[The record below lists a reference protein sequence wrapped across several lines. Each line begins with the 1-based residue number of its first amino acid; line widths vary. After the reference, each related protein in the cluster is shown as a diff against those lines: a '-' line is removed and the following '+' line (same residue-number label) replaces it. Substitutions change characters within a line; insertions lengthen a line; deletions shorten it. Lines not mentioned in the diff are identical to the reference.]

1 MIEAISTLTNANLT
15 RSPAWQASFSIDGKY
30 LAVCFG
36 NPKTHVKIWQ
46 CCKTTQNPTS
56 TNKALEEEWK
66 LLATIQDDN
75 DTSGHTRSIRSVAF
89 APTAISYDVV
99 PILATASFD
108 GKVLI
113 WEYCQDDDNDDE
125 DDHMIKT
132 KDDDNYSI
140 HNNNN
145 EQATTSSSGYFE
157 PIAQLEG
164 HDNEIKDLAWNATGS
179 LLASCGRD
187 KTIWIWE
194 CFLPGTIGGVESSS
208 NATIMYNT
216 TNNENDGEAFECLAV
231 LQGHDGDV
239 KSIAFGPSHNQWG
252 EGEEI
257 LVSASY
263 DNTIKVWAEEA
274 GDWYCAMTLGEDC
287 SSSSVPRSIPSR
299 IGGGG
304 IVHTSTVWSVAF
316 APGGV
321 RFLSGSDDGSMA
333 IWKLYTATERKKLF
347 PNNHEQQQ
355 QVVVSSTDGLWKCVG
370 RLPDA
375 HSRYAVFSI
384 DCAPTRAGHGRIASA
399 GGDNSINIYREETGD
414 GTTTTSADA
423 PKFSLED
430 VAVDAHDGDVNCIKW
445 HPRDGRCLVSC
456 GDDGAVKLWRYI
468 R

>member
-36 NPKTHVKIWQ
+36 NPNTHVKIWQ
-46 CCKTTQNPTS
+46 CCKTSQNPNT
-56 TNKALEEEWK
+56 TGKVIEKETEEWK
-66 LLATIQDDN
+66 LLATIQDD

-113 WEYCQDDDNDDE
+113 WEYCHDEDE
-125 DDHMIKT
+125 DDDLMQT
-132 KDDDNYSI
+132 KDLDNYSI
-140 HNNNN
+140 NKDSN
-145 EQATTSSSGYFE
+145 EPSTSSYFE

-164 HDNEIKDLAWNATGS
+164 HDNEIKDLAWNTTGS

-194 CFLPGTIGGVESSS
+194 CFLPGTIGGVESS
-208 NATIMYNT
+208 NTMDYT
-216 TNNENDGEAFECLAV
+216 TNNNDDGEAFECLAV

-257 LVSASY
+257 LISASY

-274 GDWYCAMTLGEDC
+274 GDWYCAMTLGEDSSVPQSIP
-287 SSSSVPRSIPSR
+287 SSSSSSS
-299 IGGGG
+299 GGG
-304 IVHTSTVWSVAF
+304 IVHTSTVWCIAF

-321 RFLSGSDDGSMA
+321 RFFSGSDDGSMA

-347 PNNHEQQQ
+347 SKEQMMM
-355 QVVVSSTDGLWKCVG
+355 VVSSTDGLWKCVG
-370 RLPDA
+370 KLPNA
-375 HSRYAVFSI
+375 HSSYAVFSI

-399 GGDNSINIYREETGD
+399 GGDNSINIYREESVVRSGNGGD
-414 GTTTTSADA
+414 GDAASSDDA

-445 HPRDGRCLVSC
+445 HPNGRCLVSC

>member
-1 MIEAISTLTNANLT
+1 MMIEAISTLTSANLT

-36 NPKTHVKIWQ
+36 NPNTHVKIWQ
-46 CCKTTQNPTS
+46 CCKKRRS
-56 TNKALEEEWK
+56 SSDGDTNKEEEEWK
-66 LLATIQDDN
+66 LLATITQD
-75 DTSGHTRSIRSVAF
+75 SGGHTRSIRSVAF
-89 APTAISYDVV
+89 APTSISYDVV

-113 WEYCQDDDNDDE
+113 WEYCNDE
-125 DDHMIKT
+125 DDDTMQEKNNKEDTDH
-132 KDDDNYSI
+132 DNISSNSI
-140 HNNNN
+140 TNND
-145 EQATTSSSGYFE
+145 QSSSYFE
-157 PIAQLEG
+157 AIAQLEG
-164 HDNEIKDLAWNATGS
+164 HDNEIKDLAWNTTGS

-208 NATIMYNT
+208 NNMD
-216 TNNENDGEAFECLAV
+216 DGEAFECLAV
-231 LQGHDGDV
+231 LQGHDGDI

-257 LVSASY
+257 LISASY

-274 GDWYCAMTLGEDC
+274 GDWYCAMTLGEDNTVPRSVP
-287 SSSSVPRSIPSR
+287 SSSSS
-299 IGGGG
+299 GG
-304 IVHTSTVWSVAF
+304 IVHTSTVWCVGF

-321 RFLSGSDDGSMA
+321 RFFSGSDDGSMV

-347 PNNHEQQQ
+347 PNEQ
-355 QVVVSSTDGLWKCVG
+355 VVSSTDGLWKCVG
-370 RLPDA
+370 RLPGA
-375 HSRYAVFSI
+375 HSSYAVFSI

-399 GGDNSINIYREETGD
+399 GGDNSINIYREESVAASGN
-414 GTTTTSADA
+414 GTSDA

>member
-1 MIEAISTLTNANLT
+1 MIEAIGTLTTANLT
-15 RSPAWQASFSIDGKY
+15 RSPAWQATFSLDGRY

-36 NPKTHVKIWQ
+36 NPNTHVKIWQ
-46 CCKTTQNPTS
+46 CCKKPSSDDS
-56 TNKALEEEWK
+56 TNKAKEEEEWK
-66 LLATIQDDN
+66 LIATITDED
-75 DTSGHTRSIRSVAF
+75 GHTRSIRSVAF
-89 APTAISYDVV
+89 APTSISYSVV

-113 WEYCQDDDNDDE
+113 WEYCNDDDDKDATIQADNQHINDDNSITNN
-125 DDHMIKT
+125 DH
-132 KDDDNYSI
+132 
-140 HNNNN
+140 
-145 EQATTSSSGYFE
+145 SSSCFE
-157 PIAQLEG
+157 AIAQLEG

-187 KTIWIWE
+187 KTIWVWE
-194 CFLPGTIGGVESSS
+194 CFLPGTIGGVESS
-208 NATIMYNT
+208 NDMNMD
-216 TNNENDGEAFECLAV
+216 DGEAFECLAV

-239 KSIAFGPSHNQWG
+239 KSIAFCPSHNQWG

-274 GDWYCAMTLGEDC
+274 GDWYCAMTLGADNIQN
-287 SSSSVPRSIPSR
+287 SMPSNS
-299 IGGGG
+299 GDV
-304 IVHTSTVWSVAF
+304 VHTSTVWCVGF

-321 RFLSGSDDGSMA
+321 RFFSGSDDGSMA

-347 PNNHEQQQ
+347 PNEQ
-355 QVVVSSTDGLWKCVG
+355 VVSSTDGLWKCVG

-375 HSRYAVFSI
+375 HSGYAVYFI

-399 GGDNSINIYREETGD
+399 GGDNSINIYREESVASGGD
-414 GTTTTSADA
+414 GTSDA

-430 VAVDAHDGDVNCIKW
+430 VAIDAHDGDVNCIKW

>member
-1 MIEAISTLTNANLT
+1 MEVLIKGKEGGAHHIHIMIEAISTLASANLT

-36 NPKTHVKIWQ
+36 NPNTHVKIWQ
-46 CCKTTQNPTS
+46 CCKTQTS
-56 TNKALEEEWK
+56 NNVNTKTPGAVEDEEWK
-66 LLATIQDDN
+66 LIATIQDDA
-75 DTSGHTRSIRSVAF
+75 GHTRSIRSVAF
-89 APTAISYDVV
+89 APTSISYGVV

-113 WEYCQDDDNDDE
+113 WEYCHDDEEDDDIGN
-125 DDHMIKT
+125 
-132 KDDDNYSI
+132 KDDMMQEKDHDNYTI
-140 HNNNN
+140 ANN
-145 EQATTSSSGYFE
+145 EQSTSSYFE

-194 CFLPGTIGGVESSS
+194 CFLPGTIGGVESS
-208 NATIMYNT
+208 NM
-216 TNNENDGEAFECLAV
+216 EGGDDDGEAFECLAV

-274 GDWYCAMTLGEDC
+274 GDWYCAMTLGEDSHVPQSI
-287 SSSSVPRSIPSR
+287 SSSSGR
-299 IGGGG
+299 
-304 IVHTSTVWSVAF
+304 IVHTSTVWCVGV

-321 RFLSGSDDGSMA
+321 RFFSGSDDGSMA

-347 PNNHEQQQ
+347 PNEQ
-355 QVVVSSTDGLWKCVG
+355 VVSSTDGLWKCVG

-375 HSRYAVFSI
+375 HSSYAVFSI

-399 GGDNSINIYREETGD
+399 GGDNSINIYREESLSGS
-414 GTTTTSADA
+414 GGGASDA

>member
-1 MIEAISTLTNANLT
+1 MIEAISTLNSANLT

-36 NPKTHVKIWQ
+36 NPNTHVKIWQ
-46 CCKTTQNPTS
+46 CCKTQTS
-56 TNKALEEEWK
+56 HDDGANTKTSVGSSGAVKEEEEWK
-66 LLATIQDDN
+66 LIATIQDDA
-75 DTSGHTRSIRSVAF
+75 GHTRSIRSVAF
-89 APTAISYDVV
+89 APTSISYDVV

-113 WEYCQDDDNDDE
+113 WEYCHDDDDDNEHDMIQEKDDE
-125 DDHMIKT
+125 
-132 KDDDNYSI
+132 NYTI
-140 HNNNN
+140 TNN
-145 EQATTSSSGYFE
+145 EQSTSSSSYFE

-164 HDNEIKDLAWNATGS
+164 HDNEIKDLAWNTTGS

-194 CFLPGTIGGVESSS
+194 CFLPGTIGGVESS
-208 NATIMYNT
+208 
-216 TNNENDGEAFECLAV
+216 NNNVMEEDDGEAFECLAV

-263 DNTIKVWAEEA
+263 DNTVKVWAEEA
-274 GDWYCAMTLGEDC
+274 GDWYCAMTLGED
-287 SSSSVPRSIPSR
+287 SSVPQSIPSS
-299 IGGGG
+299 GSGGG
-304 IVHTSTVWSVAF
+304 IVHTSTVWCLGF

-321 RFLSGSDDGSMA
+321 RLFSGSDDGSMA

-347 PNNHEQQQ
+347 PNEQ
-355 QVVVSSTDGLWKCVG
+355 VVSSTDGLWKCVG

-375 HSRYAVFSI
+375 HSSYAVLSI

-399 GGDNSINIYREETGD
+399 GGDNSINIYREESLLAGSGGD
-414 GTTTTSADA
+414 GASDA

>member
-1 MIEAISTLTNANLT
+1 M
-15 RSPAWQASFSIDGKY
+15 K
-30 LAVCFG
+30 V
-36 NPKTHVKIWQ
+36 WQ
-46 CCKTTQNPTS
+46 CCKKGS
-56 TNKALEEEWK
+56 GDDKEVEEWK
-66 LLATIQDDN
+66 LLATIRDD
-75 DTSGHTRSIRSVAF
+75 DSGHTRSIRSVAF
-89 APTAISYDVV
+89 APTSISYDVV

-113 WEYCQDDDNDDE
+113 WEYCNDDD
-125 DDHMIKT
+125 
-132 KDDDNYSI
+132 DDDDAMQEKNQDTDTEHHDNIISS
-140 HNNNN
+140 NNSVTNN
-145 EQATTSSSGYFE
+145 DQSGYFD

-164 HDNEIKDLAWNATGS
+164 HDNEIKDLAWNTTGS

-194 CFLPGTIGGVESSS
+194 CFLPGTIGGVEPSS
-208 NATIMYNT
+208 NGMAVD
-216 TNNENDGEAFECLAV
+216 EGESFECLAV

-257 LVSASY
+257 LISASY
-263 DNTIKVWAEEA
+263 DDTIKVWAEEA
-274 GDWYCAMTLGEDC
+274 GDWYCAMTLGENN
-287 SSSSVPRSIPSR
+287 VPRS
-299 IGGGG
+299 
-304 IVHTSTVWSVAF
+304 IVHTSTVWCVGF

-321 RFLSGSDDGSMA
+321 RFFSGSDDGSMA

-347 PNNHEQQQ
+347 PNE
-355 QVVVSSTDGLWKCVG
+355 QVVSPTDGLWKCVG
-370 RLPDA
+370 RLPDS
-375 HSRYAVFSI
+375 HSSYAVLSI

-399 GGDNSINIYREETGD
+399 GGDNSINIYREESVVASGSN
-414 GTTTTSADA
+414 GTSDA

>member
-36 NPKTHVKIWQ
+36 NPNTHVKIWQ
-46 CCKTTQNPTS
+46 CCNTQNPT
-56 TNKALEEEWK
+56 TTKAGEKEETEEWK
-66 LLATIQDDN
+66 LLATIQDDDD
-75 DTSGHTRSIRSVAF
+75 DTSGHTRSIRSVSF

-113 WEYCQDDDNDDE
+113 WEYCHDDDDD
-125 DDHMIKT
+125 DLMQTT
-132 KDDDNYSI
+132 KNDDNYSI
-140 HNNNN
+140 TNN
-145 EQATTSSSGYFE
+145 EQSTSTTSGYFE

-194 CFLPGTIGGVESSS
+194 CFLPGTIGGVESS
-208 NATIMYNT
+208 TIMDDVD
-216 TNNENDGEAFECLAV
+216 DGEAFECLAV

-274 GDWYCAMTLGEDC
+274 GDWYCAMTLGEDTTTSVPQSIIAP
-287 SSSSVPRSIPSR
+287 SSSGSS
-299 IGGGG
+299 GG
-304 IVHTSTVWSVAF
+304 IVHTSTVWCVAF

-321 RFLSGSDDGSMA
+321 RFFSGSDDGSMA

-347 PNNHEQQQ
+347 ANNK
-355 QVVVSSTDGLWKCVG
+355 VVSSTDGLWKCVG
-370 RLPDA
+370 KLPNA
-375 HSRYAVFSI
+375 HSSYAVFSI

-399 GGDNSINIYREETGD
+399 GGDNSINIYREESIGSGGD
-414 GTTTTSADA
+414 GDTSLDA
-423 PKFSLED
+423 PPKFSLED

-445 HPRDGRCLVSC
+445 HPRDGKCLVSC

>member
-1 MIEAISTLTNANLT
+1 MIEAISTLTSANLT

-30 LAVCFG
+30 LAACFG
-36 NPKTHVKIWQ
+36 NPNTHVKIWQ
-46 CCKTTQNPTS
+46 CCKKRTDGDS
-56 TNKALEEEWK
+56 GSGGDEEEWK
-66 LLATIQDDN
+66 LLATITQDG
-75 DTSGHTRSIRSVAF
+75 GHTRSIRSVAF
-89 APTAISYDVV
+89 APTSISYDVV

-113 WEYCQDDDNDDE
+113 WEYCNNDNDEDTMQEKNNDE
-125 DDHMIKT
+125 DTGHDYISSNSVT
-132 KDDDNYSI
+132 D
-140 HNNNN
+140 
-145 EQATTSSSGYFE
+145 EQSTYFE

-164 HDNEIKDLAWNATGS
+164 HDNEVKDLAWNTTGS

-194 CFLPGTIGGVESSS
+194 CFLPGTIGGVES
-208 NATIMYNT
+208 
-216 TNNENDGEAFECLAV
+216 TNNMNVDEGEAFECLAV
-231 LQGHDGDV
+231 LQGHDGDI

-257 LVSASY
+257 LISASY

-274 GDWYCAMTLGEDC
+274 GDWYCAMTLGEDN
-287 SSSSVPRSIPSR
+287 VPRSIPSSS
-299 IGGGG
+299 GG
-304 IVHTSTVWSVAF
+304 IVHTSTVWCVGF

-321 RFLSGSDDGSMA
+321 RFFSGSDDGSMA
-333 IWKLYTATERKKLF
+333 VWKLYTATERKKLF
-347 PNNHEQQQ
+347 PNEQ
-355 QVVVSSTDGLWKCVG
+355 VVSSTDGLWKCVG

-375 HSRYAVFSI
+375 HSGYAVFSI

-399 GGDNSINIYREETGD
+399 GGDNSINIYREESLASGN
-414 GTTTTSADA
+414 GTSDA

-430 VAVDAHDGDVNCIKW
+430 VAADAHDGDVNCIKW

>member
-1 MIEAISTLTNANLT
+1 MIEAISTLTTANLT

-36 NPKTHVKIWQ
+36 NPDTHVKIWQ
-46 CCKTTQNPTS
+46 CCKKRKS
-56 TNKALEEEWK
+56 SSHDDADKCVVEEEEWK
-66 LLATIQDDN
+66 LLATIRDD
-75 DTSGHTRSIRSVAF
+75 DAGGHTRSIRSVSF
-89 APTAISYDVV
+89 APTSISYDVV

-113 WEYCQDDDNDDE
+113 WEYCHDDDDEE
-125 DDHMIKT
+125 DDMMMQDKHH
-132 KDDDNYSI
+132 DNVST
-140 HNNNN
+140 NSNN
-145 EQATTSSSGYFE
+145 EQSTTSSYFE

-164 HDNEIKDLAWNATGS
+164 HDNEIKDLAWNTTGS

-194 CFLPGTIGGVESSS
+194 CFLPGTIGGVD
-208 NATIMYNT
+208 
-216 TNNENDGEAFECLAV
+216 NNNMEDDGEAFECLAV

-252 EGEEI
+252 QGEEI

-287 SSSSVPRSIPSR
+287 VPQSMPSSSS
-299 IGGGG
+299 GGGG
-304 IVHTSTVWSVAF
+304 IVHTSTVWSVGF

-321 RFLSGSDDGSMA
+321 RFFSGSDDGAMA

-347 PNNHEQQQ
+347 PHEQ
-355 QVVVSSTDGLWKCVG
+355 VVSSTDGLWKCVG

-375 HSRYAVFSI
+375 HSSYAVFSI

-399 GGDNSINIYREETGD
+399 GGDNSINIYREESSVGN
-414 GTTTTSADA
+414 GTSDA